1 MVYLRTQRAGRRL
14 VARAQKSKGL
24 HMNRPG
30 VFYVIV
36 VALTIVLVVIG
47 MALYACGVK

>member
-1 MVYLRTQRAGRRL
+1 
-14 VARAQKSKGL
+14 
-24 HMNRPG
+24 MNRPG